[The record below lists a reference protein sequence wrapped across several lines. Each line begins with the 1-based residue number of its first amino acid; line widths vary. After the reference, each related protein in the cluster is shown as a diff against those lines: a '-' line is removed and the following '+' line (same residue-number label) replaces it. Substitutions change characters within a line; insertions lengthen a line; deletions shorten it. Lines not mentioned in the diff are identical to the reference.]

1 MLSTSVAARIWAKTV
16 FLNAFFTGM
25 FGLLTGE
32 MINVFVSIVVLIG
45 GFILTL
51 PLLMII
57 TPLVAM
63 SARLPYNIP
72 AKSAWLTFFLSILIV
87 LFYWLL
93 SNITN
98 GGYLEG
104 RFWIGQLA
112 GTTIGGLLIAV
123 LTTRR
128 SLNKLYTTA

>member
-25 FGLLTGE
+25 VGLLTGE
-32 MINVFVSIVVLIG
+32 MVNVFLSIVVLLG

-51 PLLMII
+51 PLLMLIV
-57 TPLVAM
+57 PLVTM

-93 SNITN
+93 SMVTN
-98 GGYLEG
+98 DGFFEG
-104 RFWIGQLA
+104 RSWIGRLA

-128 SLNKLYTTA
+128 SLNKLYTKA